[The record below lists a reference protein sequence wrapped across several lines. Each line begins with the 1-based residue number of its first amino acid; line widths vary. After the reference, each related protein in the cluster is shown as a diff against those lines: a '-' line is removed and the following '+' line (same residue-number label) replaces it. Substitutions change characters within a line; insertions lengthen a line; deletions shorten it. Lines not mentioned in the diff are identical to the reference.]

1 MRAYLLTLARTLLVT
16 LWAGSLWTI
25 GYLAA
30 PVLFA
35 TLSDRTLAGTIAGML
50 FRAQAWLS
58 LACGLLLLLL
68 IGLDKTLS
76 ARPTPLIL
84 VVAMLACVL
93 TGYFGLQPLM
103 AEIRA
108 AAANNGGLMDEAL
121 RSRFGMLHGLAS
133 VIYLVQSVLAI
144 MLVVKT
150 SRALRSANN

>member
-76 ARPTPLIL
+76 SRRTPLIL

-108 AAANNGGLMDEAL
+108 ATAHNGGLMDDAL

-150 SRALRSANN
+150 SQALRSANN